1 MFGGCK
7 RAINEYE
14 ILEINIGRF
23 FERSRFDDGCIG
35 VVPQL
40 GGTPSKLLT
49 YIALT
54 GFIMNVLGTFFG
66 HLFAADQSELIRVSQ
81 TYQTPVP
88 EAETKPP
95 TP

>member
-1 MFGGCK
+1 MNMKSWKSTLGGSLS
-7 RAINEYE
+7 AA
-14 ILEINIGRF
+14 G
-23 FERSRFDDGCIG
+23 SMMVGIG

-66 HLFAADQSELIRVSQ
+66 HLFAADQSELIRVRQ